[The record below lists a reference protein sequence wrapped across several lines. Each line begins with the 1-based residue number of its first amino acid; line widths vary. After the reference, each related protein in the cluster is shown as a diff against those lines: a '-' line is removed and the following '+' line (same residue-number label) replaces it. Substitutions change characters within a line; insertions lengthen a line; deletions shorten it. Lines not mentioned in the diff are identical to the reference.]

1 MPGFERTIGP
11 DHGHSM
17 LWPYFS
23 VRGFR
28 AWIAMTN
35 MRNIGSSND
44 AAVRPVLLANGTV
57 VDGSGDEARKANVLV
72 EGETIREVGP
82 ITPATDWETI
92 DCAGLHIAPG
102 FIDVHSHGDQ
112 EVLDHLPNKVLQGVT
127 TEIVGNCGFSLFP
140 THPNPAGER
149 LTGELFD
156 GEPAEGMADADA
168 YFSAFEQ
175 GRSRVNV
182 AALTGHSAL
191 RVFVMRARREAG
203 EQELKQLEQALEACL
218 ASGSIGLSTGLNCVP
233 GGFAEFGELERL
245 CRVVAKHDAFYTSH
259 MRDYKFKVVEAVDE
273 ALGLGRATGAPVQ
286 ISHLQVVGKKNW
298 GKLEVVLGRVDD
310 ARRDGI
316 DVAMDAYPY
325 LAGSCPITQ
334 LLPRWSLEGG
344 IPALLDRLAR
354 PGDYERIA
362 AETDDG
368 MSNTWD
374 DIMICQVEGDSAEA
388 IVGKSV
394 ARIAADR
401 DRRAVNLAL
410 DLLREYNGEVR
421 IISFNNNEDNLNAV
435 LTHPLSMIITDGL
448 VMEGISHPRTFGT
461 YPKFLGEYVR
471 EKKWMPLEQAIV
483 KTSALAARRFGLQ
496 GRGMLQAGNFA
507 DLVVFDAGTIG
518 TASDYD
524 KPDRDPQGIHHVFV
538 NGRRVVTGG
547 ALTDELP
554 GTGLRH

>member
-1 MPGFERTIGP
+1 MT
-11 DHGHSM
+11 D
-17 LWPYFS
+17 
-23 VRGFR
+23 VRN
-28 AWIAMTN
+28 A
-35 MRNIGSSND
+35 GSAND
-44 AAVRPVLLANGTV
+44 AAARPVLLANGTV
-57 VDGSGDEARKANVLV
+57 VDGSGEAARKANVLV
-72 EGETIREVGP
+72 EGDTIREVGP
-82 ITPATDWETI
+82 ITAVSLSAGADWEVI
-92 DCAGLHIAPG
+92 DCTGLHVAPG

-168 YFSAFEQ
+168 YFSGL
-175 GRSRVNV
+175 GRRGSRVNV

-191 RVFVMRARREAG
+191 RVFVMKARREAG
-203 EQELKQLEQALEACL
+203 EQELEQLEQALEACL
-218 ASGSIGLSTGLNCVP
+218 ATGSIGLSTGLNCVP

-298 GKLEVVLGRVDD
+298 AKLEVVLGRVDD
-310 ARRDGI
+310 AQRDGVDI
-316 DVAMDAYPY
+316 AMDAYPY
-325 LAGSCPITQ
+325 LAGSCPMTQ

-354 PGDYERIA
+354 PADYERIA
-362 AETDDG
+362 AETDGG

-374 DIMICQVEGDSAEA
+374 DIMICQVEEDQVEDDRQAAHDNQGEIVGA

-401 DRRAVNLAL
+401 DRPAAHLAL
-410 DLLREYNGEVR
+410 DLLREYDGEVR

-435 LTHPLSMIITDGL
+435 LTHPLSMVITDGL

-483 KTSALAARRFGLQ
+483 KTSALAARRFRLQ
-496 GRGMLQAGNFA
+496 GRGTIEAGNFA

-524 KPDRDPQGIHHVFV
+524 KPDREPQGIHHVFV
-538 NGRRVVTGG
+538 NGRAVVRGGQLTG
-547 ALTDELP
+547 ELP
-554 GTGLRH
+554 GRGLRH

>member
-1 MPGFERTIGP
+1 
-11 DHGHSM
+11 M

>member
-11 DHGHSM
+11 EHGHSM
-17 LWPYFS
+17 LCPYVT
-23 VRGFR
+23 VREFR

-35 MRNIGSSND
+35 IRNTGSSND
-44 AAVRPVLLANGTV
+44 AAARPVLLANGTV
-57 VDGSGDEARKANVLV
+57 VDGSGDAARKVNVLV

-82 ITPATDWETI
+82 IEPAADWKTI

-168 YFSAFEQ
+168 YFSGLERS
-175 GRSRVNV
+175 RSRVNV

-191 RVFVMRARREAG
+191 RVFVMKARREAG

-233 GGFAEFGELERL
+233 GGFAEFRELERL
-245 CRVVAKHDAFYTSH
+245 CRVVKKHDAFYTSH

-374 DIMICQVEGDSAEA
+374 DIMICQVEGDTAGA

-401 DRRAVNLAL
+401 DRRAAYLAL
-410 DLLREYNGEVR
+410 DLLREHDGEVR

-435 LTHPLSMIITDGL
+435 LTHPLSMVITDGL

-496 GRGMLQAGNFA
+496 GRGTVQAGSFA
-507 DLVVFDAGTIG
+507 DLVVFDAGKIG
-518 TASDYD
+518 TESDYD
-524 KPDRDPQGIHHVFV
+524 KPDRNPQGIHHVFV
-538 NGRRVVTGG
+538 NGSRVVRSGE
-547 ALTDELP
+547 LTDEMP
-554 GTGLRH
+554 GRALRH